1 MASVEVK
8 NISKIFKDKPVLKNV
23 SFYVSSGELFCLL
36 GPPGAGKTTLF
47 RIISGLEKA
56 DTGGV
61 FFDGKPVT
69 SVPPQQR
76 DVAMIFEDVALYP
89 HLTGFDNIAYPLK
102 LRRLPRAEIKKRVN
116 EIACLLRI
124 EHLLNRRPHTFSGG
138 ERRRVAIARALVR
151 NPRVL
156 LLDQPFTDLDAQI
169 RHEMSA
175 ELKRLQINVGQT
187 MLLATHDFEEGM
199 IADRMAV
206 INDGEIHQIAPPKEI
221 YNSPLTRVTTSF
233 VGSPA
238 MNLFSC
244 QLVRTATGCELR
256 HPAFVLSLPWHP
268 VTFPQQVWLGIR
280 PEKIVL
286 EKGGKIKARVE
297 VIQILGAEQIF
308 DLVLANG
315 DRFKWVAP
323 LSLSEKFR
331 RGDELEFDFPISAI
345 FLFDYETGHNLVR
358 KEV

>member
-8 NISKIFKDKPVLKNV
+8 NISKKFKDKPVLKNV

-56 DTGGV
+56 DTGEV

-102 LRRLPRAEIKKRVN
+102 LRHLPRAEIKKRVN

-221 YNSPLTRVTTSF
+221 YNSPITRFTASF

-297 VIQILGAEQIF
+297 VIQILGAEQIV